1 MEEIQSVLTLYKN
14 QGETPLEC
22 ILRFKEANPTYK
34 DSKMT
39 YAGRLDPMAEGLL
52 LVLAGEECK
61 KKEEYLALPK
71 EYEIKVLFG
80 VSTDTGDCLGL
91 IKEVSDKEVFFDKDT
106 LKYFVG
112 KRSQTYPAYSSRTV
126 EGVPLFVWARK
137 GIEKIFKKEVE
148 IFDITYVREEEISAT
163 QLLEQTKART
173 QKVQGDFRQDEIV
186 KSFEVAL
193 GARESDFLLVTLRVS
208 CGSGTYMRVLAEEI
222 GQKLGVPA
230 LALGIKRTK
239 VGNYSI

>member
-22 ILRFKEANPTYK
+22 IFRFKEANAMYK
-34 DSKMT
+34 DRKMT

-52 LVLAGEECK
+52 LVLVGEECK
-61 KKEEYLALPK
+61 KKEEYLALNK
-71 EYEIKVLFG
+71 EYFVDVLFG

-126 EGVPLFVWARK
+126 EGIPLFVWARK

-148 IFDITYVREEEISAT
+148 IFDITYVKEEEISAT
-163 QLLEQTKART
+163 KLLEKTKARV

-230 LALGIKRTK
+230 LALEIKRTK